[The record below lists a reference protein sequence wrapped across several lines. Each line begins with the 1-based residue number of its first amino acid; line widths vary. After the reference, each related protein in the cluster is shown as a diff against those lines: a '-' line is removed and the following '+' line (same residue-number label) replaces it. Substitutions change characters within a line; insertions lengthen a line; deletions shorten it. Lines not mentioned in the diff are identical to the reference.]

1 MMQELAKTSMADIVP
16 VGVCCFEQVGTLYG
30 DLFPDEARVLS
41 PRTVNKRR
49 EEFAAGRTC
58 ARKALAML
66 GMPSVPLLQGEG
78 REPLWPQG
86 IVGSIT
92 HCNHYCAATIAKVE
106 NWRSIG
112 IDAELN
118 EPLTPG
124 LLSMIARDRERAW
137 ISRAMES
144 SICWDRLLFSMK
156 ESVYKAWYPLERC
169 WLGFEDAEIEV
180 DVETQSFQATLL
192 AARSVCPA
200 VLHGA
205 FGWTRSHLFTV
216 VTV

>member
-1 MMQELAKTSMADIVP
+1 MMQEMAKTSIVDIVP
-16 VGVCCFEQVGTLYG
+16 DGVCCSEQVGTLYG
-30 DLFPDEARVLS
+30 NLFPDEARLLS

-58 ARKALAML
+58 ARKALGML
-66 GMPSVPLLQGEG
+66 GVPSVPLLQGER

-86 IVGSIT
+86 IIGSIT
-92 HCNHYCAATIAKVE
+92 HCNHYCAATVARVE
-106 NWRSIG
+106 NCRSIG

-118 EPLTPG
+118 EPLAPG
-124 LLSMIARDRERAW
+124 LLSMIARDREREW
-137 ISRAMES
+137 ILQAMEP

-156 ESVYKAWYPLERC
+156 ESVYKTWYPLERC
-169 WLGFEDAEIEV
+169 WLGFEDAEIEI
-180 DVETQSFQATLL
+180 DVETQSFHATLL
-192 AARSVCPA
+192 ATTSVCPA

-216 VTV
+216 VSV